1 MWIVLTSNP
10 RYSLNRKLM
19 IVKSEVK
26 TAVSSEVEFWKCN
39 HVTEGGLLFGIAL
52 SFSCD
57 L

>member
-1 MWIVLTSNP
+1 
-10 RYSLNRKLM
+10 M